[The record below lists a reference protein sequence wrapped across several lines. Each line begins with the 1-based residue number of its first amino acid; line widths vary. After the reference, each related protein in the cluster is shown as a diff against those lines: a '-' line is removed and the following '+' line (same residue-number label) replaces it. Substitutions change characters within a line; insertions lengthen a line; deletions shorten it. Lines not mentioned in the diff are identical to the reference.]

1 MIDYTA
7 AGFTLLQGAHLY
19 APEDRGICDVLVANG
34 KIIAV
39 ASNIPSDIVPDCT
52 VVDLSGQIL
61 CPGFIDQHV
70 HLIGGGGEAGPTT
83 RTPEVALSRLTEAGV
98 TSVVGLL
105 GTDSISRHPESLLA
119 KTRALNEEGI
129 SAWMLTGAYHVPSR
143 TITGS
148 VEKDVAIIDRVI
160 GVKCAISDHR
170 SAAPDVYHLANMAAE
185 SRVGGLLGG
194 KPGVTVFHMGDSK
207 KALQPVYDLLENC
220 DVPISKLLPTHV
232 NRNVPLFEQALE
244 FARKGG
250 TIDITSSIDEPVA
263 PAEGITRAVQAGIPL
278 ARVTLSSDGNG
289 SQPFFDD
296 EGNLT
301 HIGVAGFETL
311 LETVQVLVKDYDF
324 SISDALRPLTSS
336 VAGFLNLTGKGEI
349 LPGND
354 ADLLVMT
361 PELRIEQVYA
371 RGKLM
376 VKDGKA
382 CVNGT
387 FETA

>member
-39 ASNIPSDIVPDCT
+39 ASNIPSDIVPNCT

-170 SAAPDVYHLANMAAE
+170 SAAPDVY
-185 SRVGGLLGG
+185 
-194 KPGVTVFHMGDSK
+194 
-207 KALQPVYDLLENC
+207 
-220 DVPISKLLPTHV
+220 
-232 NRNVPLFEQALE
+232 LFEQALE

-263 PAEGITRAVQAGIPL
+263 PAEGIARAVQAGIPL

-382 CVNGT
+382 CVKGT

>member
-207 KALQPVYDLLENC
+207 KALQPIYDLLENC

-250 TIDITSSIDEPVA
+250 TIDITSTGTHYETLQRRQTHRGVDTLAINHCGDRA
-263 PAEGITRAVQAGIPL
+263 TITHMTSHHLG
-278 ARVTLSSDGNG
+278 TLSRDTEELAS
-289 SQPFFDD
+289 
-296 EGNLT
+296 
-301 HIGVAGFETL
+301 
-311 LETVQVLVKDYDF
+311 
-324 SISDALRPLTSS
+324 
-336 VAGFLNLTGKGEI
+336 TG
-349 LPGND
+349 
-354 ADLLVMT
+354 
-361 PELRIEQVYA
+361 
-371 RGKLM
+371 
-376 VKDGKA
+376 
-382 CVNGT
+382 
-387 FETA
+387 

>member
-185 SRVGGLLGG
+185 SRLASCCRPTL
-194 KPGVTVFHMGDSK
+194 TATFRCLSRRWSSRA
-207 KALQPVYDLLENC
+207 KA
-220 DVPISKLLPTHV
+220 
-232 NRNVPLFEQALE
+232 
-244 FARKGG
+244 
-250 TIDITSSIDEPVA
+250 A
-263 PAEGITRAVQAGIPL
+263 P
-278 ARVTLSSDGNG
+278 
-289 SQPFFDD
+289 
-296 EGNLT
+296 
-301 HIGVAGFETL
+301 
-311 LETVQVLVKDYDF
+311 
-324 SISDALRPLTSS
+324 SISPAALTNQSPLPKVLPAPFRRVFRWHASPSAPTATVASRSS
-336 VAGFLNLTGKGEI
+336 MTKGI
-349 LPGND
+349 
-354 ADLLVMT
+354 
-361 PELRIEQVYA
+361 
-371 RGKLM
+371 
-376 VKDGKA
+376 
-382 CVNGT
+382 
-387 FETA
+387 

>member
-39 ASNIPSDIVPDCT
+39 ASNIPSDIVPNCT

-185 SRVGGLLGG
+185 KRRYSLSMTCWKTAMCRLASCCRPTLTATFRCLSRRW
-194 KPGVTVFHMGDSK
+194 SSRA
-207 KALQPVYDLLENC
+207 KA
-220 DVPISKLLPTHV
+220 
-232 NRNVPLFEQALE
+232 
-244 FARKGG
+244 
-250 TIDITSSIDEPVA
+250 A
-263 PAEGITRAVQAGIPL
+263 P
-278 ARVTLSSDGNG
+278 
-289 SQPFFDD
+289 
-296 EGNLT
+296 
-301 HIGVAGFETL
+301 
-311 LETVQVLVKDYDF
+311 
-324 SISDALRPLTSS
+324 SISPAALTNQSPLPKVLPAPFRRVFRWHASPSAPTATVASRSS
-336 VAGFLNLTGKGEI
+336 MTKGI
-349 LPGND
+349 
-354 ADLLVMT
+354 
-361 PELRIEQVYA
+361 
-371 RGKLM
+371 
-376 VKDGKA
+376 
-382 CVNGT
+382 
-387 FETA
+387 

>member
-1 MIDYTA
+1 MKRHQRLDA
-7 AGFTLLQGAHLY
+7 
-19 APEDRGICDVLVANG
+19 DRR
-34 KIIAV
+34 
-39 ASNIPSDIVPDCT
+39 
-52 VVDLSGQIL
+52 LS
-61 CPGFIDQHV
+61 CPF
-70 HLIGGGGEAGPTT
+70 
-83 RTPEVALSRLTEAGV
+83 
-98 TSVVGLL
+98 
-105 GTDSISRHPESLLA
+105 
-119 KTRALNEEGI
+119 
-129 SAWMLTGAYHVPSR
+129 R

-185 SRVGGLLGG
+185 SRVIVG
-194 KPGVTVFHMGDSK
+194 KPGVTVFHMGDGKRRYSLFMTCWK
-207 KALQPVYDLLENC
+207 TAMC
-220 DVPISKLLPTHV
+220 RSASCCRPTLTATY
-232 NRNVPLFEQALE
+232 RCLSRRWD
-244 FARKGG
+244 ARKGG
-250 TIDITSSIDEPVA
+250 TIDITSNIDEPVA
-263 PAEGITRAVQAGIPL
+263 PAEGIARAVQAGIPL
-278 ARVTLSSDGNG
+278 ARVTLSSDGNS

-311 LETVQVLVKDYDF
+311 LETVRVLVKDYDF

-382 CVNGT
+382 CVKGT